1 MSDKLVEKS
10 VKVASRVRSRVSS
23 SVLWALIFSLLIA
36 VWMATGEIKGGSA
49 LKEEAP
55 SLAEKADKKQQA
67 EALFKV
73 RTAVFSPVKHPETLT
88 IRGRTLTE
96 NQVEV
101 LAETA
106 GLITALPANKG
117 DLVEKGAVLCEL
129 EDGGR
134 KASVLEAQALVAQA
148 EADFNAS
155 KTLEKRGHIAGLKVL
170 ENKALYN
177 RALATL
183 ERAELDLR
191 RSKIVAPFAG
201 FIDKQP
207 AKVGSFLA
215 VGGNCATLVALDPLL
230 VIGAVR
236 ERDVGKLKDG
246 MAGTAKLVTGET
258 AQGTIAFISARAENE
273 TRTFRIDLSIPNP
286 SGALKSGVTADIEIP
301 LEPRDAI
308 KLPPSLLTLND
319 DGKVGVRVVNGES
332 QVEFWPVKILSEEM
346 SGVWVEAL
354 PTNSN
359 IITVGQDFVKAGQKV
374 EQVADPNYSG
384 KPGS

>member
-1 MSDKLVEKS
+1 MSNRLLEKS
-10 VKVASRVRSRVSS
+10 GKITSRVRGKVSS
-23 SVLWALIFSLLIA
+23 SVMWALIFTLLI
-36 VWMATGEIKGGSA
+36 VIWMATGDIKGGSA
-49 LKEEAP
+49 LKGEAP
-55 SLAEKADKKQQA
+55 SLAEVADKKQQG

-88 IRGRTLTE
+88 IRGRTLSD

-106 GLITALPANKG
+106 GLITALGANKG
-117 DLVEKGAVLCEL
+117 DLVEKGSVLCEL

-134 KASVLEAQALVAQA
+134 QASVLEAQALVAQA

-155 KTLEKRGHIAGLKVL
+155 KMLEKRGHIAGLKVL
-170 ENKALYN
+170 ENKALLN
-177 RALATL
+177 RAMAALK
-183 ERAELDLR
+183 RAELDLK
-191 RSKIVAPFAG
+191 RSKIVAPFTG
-201 FIDKQP
+201 FVDQQP
-207 AKVGSFLA
+207 AKVGSYLA
-215 VGGNCATLVALDPLL
+215 VGANCATLVALDPLL

-236 ERDVGKLKDG
+236 ERDIGKLKTG
-246 MAGTAKLVTGET
+246 MAGIAKLVTGET
-258 AQGTIAFISARAENE
+258 ARGTIEFISARAENE

-301 LEPRDAI
+301 LEPRDSI

-319 DGKVGVRVVNGES
+319 DGKVGVRVVNDAQ

-354 PTNSN
+354 PTSSN